1 MITPRRTRLV
11 RVPDLQAFQRAI
23 VDALPVALDAV
34 RDCAV
39 IVPTRG
45 AAEELRRTIENIALR
60 PAEAPKRDSRPA
72 AVLLP
77 DILTRD
83 QLYAGM
89 HERMSGCAE
98 SGSGRVAETPAM
110 LSGFS
115 REVLLR
121 RAARD
126 ASAAGAEPPFH
137 LRPGLIVEI
146 LALYDELR
154 RRHRTIADFERL
166 LIAALEPSADHDRG
180 AARLLQQT
188 VFLVAAFTR
197 FEAAVSATGLLDE
210 HTLRLRALQPLT
222 AGRALFRH
230 AIVTVA
236 DQAGDRRG
244 LWTADFDLLAR
255 LPGLETIDVI
265 ATEAILETGFHQRL
279 HDLLPG
285 IEEVRGD
292 QAARPPILVTPAS
305 TSAARVPA
313 FDDPGVISSAHA
325 STGESTVSTPAR
337 DSRAF
342 VCRDREEELAEFAR
356 ALKGDRRRVTPLD
369 RTAVVFQRPLPY
381 LYLARQV
388 FADAG
393 IPYQA
398 LDSMP
403 LAAEPYAAAV
413 DLIFAAIA
421 ANFTRG
427 SLIELL
433 RSPHFVFAHG
443 SHTVGLS
450 EIAALDRFLVDRKY
464 LGGGERLAALSS
476 EESTGVRSA
485 CAPALAAAAA
495 AAAALSSAAA
505 AGSAPEQIAGIVGFI
520 TAHERLP
527 RPTDPWRARHMR
539 ARGAVLAALDML
551 RDAHAT
557 YDSGPLSIA
566 ELAGAVRRWI
576 EGQTFSPRAG
586 ASGVLFL
593 DGRAAAYSD
602 LDEIRIVGLSEADW
616 PERSTR
622 SIFYPQSLLSQ
633 LGWPAE
639 QDRTAAGRAHFQ
651 DLLRLPKRRVSL
663 STFTLEDDALVTPS
677 PLLDDIDAVGLA
689 TEQMPSRTSMRVFA
703 HEALAIDPVTFDAVD
718 ESSRAWLELRAARTF
733 DEERFRGGAGPRAPV
748 PYAVSRVEQYLA
760 CPFRY
765 YAAHVLRLP
774 EERDEESWMTPQ
786 ERGQFVH
793 EVFCEFFTQWQARGH
808 GAITTANLG
817 EAVNI
822 FREVAE
828 SHLETLGEGDRAL
841 ERTLL
846 LGSAAASGLAE
857 RAFAFEVE
865 QGVPV
870 LERLLEYELKDVF
883 AFAAPDGPRTI
894 HLRSKADRI
903 DLLHDGTLRIIDY
916 KLGRAPNRDRSLQLP
931 VYGACAQQALKGRH
945 NREWTVSRAGYV
957 AFREKQAF
965 CSLGKNEEDVAAA
978 IADGQARLVAAVDG
992 IERGEF
998 PVRPDEP
1005 YLCNWCAYPTV
1016 CRKDYVGDE

>member
-1 MITPRRTRLV
+1 VITPRSTRLV

-23 VDALPVALDAV
+23 VRALPRTIDAV

-45 AAEELRRTIENIALR
+45 AAEELRRTIENLALGSGGVFASADSGAIAV
-60 PAEAPKRDSRPA
+60 
-72 AVLLP
+72 VLPELS
-77 DILTRD
+77 TRD
-83 QLYAGM
+83 QFYVRM
-89 HERMSGCAE
+89 RERMPD
-98 SGSGRVAETPAM
+98 VPAL
-110 LSGFS
+110 LSGFA

-126 ASAAGAEPPFH
+126 ASAAGAEPPFQ

-154 RRHRTIADFERL
+154 RRHKTVSDFERL
-166 LIAALEPSADHDRG
+166 LVAALAPSADHDRG
-180 AARLLQQT
+180 AARLLEQT
-188 VFLVAAFTR
+188 VFLASAFTR
-197 FEAAVSATGLLDE
+197 FEAAIAATGRLDE
-210 HTLRLRALQPLT
+210 HALRLRALQPSPG
-222 AGRALFRH
+222 ARAVFRQV
-230 AIVTVA
+230 IVTVG
-236 DQAGDRRG
+236 DQAADRRG

-255 LPGLETIDVI
+255 LPGLESIDVI
-265 ATEAILETGFHQRL
+265 ATESVLESGYHQRL
-279 HDLLPG
+279 HDLMPG
-285 IEEVRGD
+285 IEEVRAEGP
-292 QAARPPILVTPAS
+292 AAPTILVVPAS
-305 TSAARVPA
+305 ARVA
-313 FDDPGVISSAHA
+313 SSASFGEA
-325 STGESTVSTPAR
+325 SPPSDA
-337 DSRAF
+337 RAF

-356 ALKGDRRRVTPLD
+356 AIKSEPRRATPLD
-369 RTAVVFQRPLPY
+369 RTAIVFQRPLPY

-388 FADAG
+388 FSDAR

-403 LAAEPYAAAV
+403 LAAEPFAAAV
-413 DLIFAAIA
+413 DLIFAVIA

-433 RSPHFVFAHG
+433 RSPHFAFGHA
-443 SHTVGLS
+443 SHAVAAS

-464 LGGGERLAALSS
+464 LGGAERLAELSS
-476 EESTGVRSA
+476 EAGSGARTGYAS
-485 CAPALAAAAA
+485 ALAAAAA
-495 AAAALSSAAA
+495 VADALTSVSTAA
-505 AGSAPEQIAGIVGFI
+505 SAPEQIAGILGFI

-527 RPTDPWRARHMR
+527 RATDAWRARHMR
-539 ARGAVLAALDML
+539 ARGAVLAALEML
-551 RDAHAT
+551 RDAHKA
-557 YDSGPLSIA
+557 YDAEPLSIA

-576 EGQTFSPRAG
+576 EGQTFSPRTG
-586 ASGVLFL
+586 ATGLVLL
-593 DGRAAAYSD
+593 DARAAAYAD

-616 PERSTR
+616 PERATR

-639 QDRTAAGRAHFQ
+639 QDRVTAGRAQFQ

-663 STFTLEDDALVTPS
+663 STFTLEDDALVSAS
-677 PLLDDIDAVGLA
+677 PLLDDIDAVGLPI
-689 TEQMPSRTSMRVFA
+689 EQAPAPRFTRAFA
-703 HEALAIDPVTFDAVD
+703 HEALAIEPVAFDAVD
-718 ESSRAWLELRAARTF
+718 GSSREWLTLRVARTF
-733 DEERFRGGAGPRAPV
+733 DEERFRGAAGSRAPIS
-748 PYAVSRVEQYLA
+748 YAVSHVERYLA

-765 YAAHVLRLP
+765 YAAYVLRLP
-774 EERDEESWMTPQ
+774 EEREEESWMTPQ

-793 EVFCEFFTQWQARGH
+793 EVFCEFFTEWQACGS

-817 EAVNI
+817 EAVEL
-822 FREVAE
+822 FRQVAE
-828 SHLETLGEGDRAL
+828 THLENLPEGDRAL

-846 LGSAAASGLAE
+846 LGSAAAPGLAE

-870 LERLLEYELKDVF
+870 LERLLEYELEGVF
-883 AFAAPDGPRTI
+883 AFTGPDGPRSI

-903 DLLHDGTLRIIDY
+903 DLLQDSTLRIIDY

-931 VYGACAQQALKGRH
+931 VYGACAQHALKGRH

-957 AFREKQAF
+957 AFREKQPF
-965 CSLGKNEEDVAAA
+965 SPLGRNEEEIAAA
-978 IADGQARLVAAVDG
+978 LADGQARLVAAVES

>member
-1 MITPRRTRLV
+1 VITPRTTRLV

-23 VDALPVALDAV
+23 VGALPRTIDAV
-34 RDCAV
+34 RDCTI
-39 IVPTRG
+39 IVPTHG
-45 AAEELRRTIENIALR
+45 AAEELRRTIENVALR
-60 PAEAPKRDSRPA
+60 SPGAAASAQSRA
-72 AVLLP
+72 TVVVLPEL
-77 DILTRD
+77 LTRD
-83 QLYAGM
+83 QFYARM
-89 HERMSGCAE
+89 RERMPDA
-98 SGSGRVAETPAM
+98 PAL

-126 ASAAGAEPPFH
+126 ASAAGAEPPFQ

-154 RRHRTIADFERL
+154 RRHKTVADFERL
-166 LIAALEPSADHDRG
+166 LIASLAPSADHDRG

-188 VFLVAAFTR
+188 VFLASTFTR
-197 FEAAVSATGLLDE
+197 FEAAVAATGLLDE
-210 HTLRLRALQPLT
+210 HTLRLRARQPSPGARPLV
-222 AGRALFRH
+222 RH
-230 AIVTVA
+230 VVVTVA
-236 DQAGDRRG
+236 DQAADRRG

-255 LPGLETIDVI
+255 LPGLESIDVI
-265 ATEAILETGFHQRL
+265 ATEALLESGFHQRL
-279 HDLLPG
+279 HDLMPG
-285 IEEVRGD
+285 IEEVRGE
-292 QAARPPILVTPAS
+292 APAS
-305 TSAARVPA
+305 LPVLMVPQRE
-313 FDDPGVISSAHA
+313 
-325 STGESTVSTPAR
+325 TRT
-337 DSRAF
+337 F

-356 ALKGDRRRVTPLD
+356 AIKSEPRRVTPLD
-369 RTAVVFQRPLPY
+369 RTAIVFQRPLPY

-388 FADAG
+388 FSDAR

-403 LAAEPYAAAV
+403 LAAEPFAAAV

-433 RSPHFVFAHG
+433 RSPHFTFTPSPPDGVSGLNQTPPA
-443 SHTVGLS
+443 SHAIAPS
-450 EIAALDRFLVDRKY
+450 EIAALDRFLVERKY
-464 LGGGERLAALSS
+464 LGSAERLAELSS
-476 EESTGVRSA
+476 EAGPDARSRYIS
-485 CAPALAAAAA
+485 ALAAAAA
-495 AAAALSSAAA
+495 VAAALTRVSTVAT
-505 AGSAPEQIAGIVGFI
+505 APEQIALILAFI
-520 TAHERLP
+520 KAHERLP
-527 RPTDPWRARHMR
+527 RTTDAWRARHLR
-539 ARGAVLAALDML
+539 ARGAVLAALEML
-551 RDAHAT
+551 RDAHAAH
-557 YDSGPLSIA
+557 DLEPLSIA

-576 EGQTFSPRAG
+576 EGQTFSPRTGAAG
-586 ASGVLFL
+586 LVLL
-593 DGRAAAYSD
+593 DARAAAYAD
-602 LDEIRIVGLSEADW
+602 LDEIRIVGLDEADW
-616 PERSTR
+616 PERATR

-633 LGWPAE
+633 LGWPLE
-639 QDRTAAGRAHFQ
+639 QDRAAAGRAQFQ
-651 DLLRLPKRRVSL
+651 DLLRLSKRRVSL
-663 STFTLEDDALVTPS
+663 STFTLEDDALVSAS
-677 PLLDDIDAVGLA
+677 PLLDDIDAVGLPI
-689 TEQMPSRTSMRVFA
+689 EQVPARASMRAFA
-703 HEALAIDPVTFDAVD
+703 HEALAIEPVAFDAVD
-718 ESSRAWLELRAARTF
+718 GTSRRWLTLRAARTF
-733 DEERFRGGAGPRAPV
+733 DEERFRGAAGPRSPV
-748 PYAVSRVEQYLA
+748 PYAVSHVERYIA

-765 YAAHVLRLP
+765 YAAYVLRLP

-786 ERGQFVH
+786 ERGQLVH
-793 EVFCEFFTQWQARGH
+793 EVFCEFFTEWQARGG

-817 EAVNI
+817 EAVEL
-822 FREVAE
+822 FGQVAE
-828 SHLETLGEGDRAL
+828 THLESLPEGDRAL

-846 LGSAAASGLAE
+846 LGSAAAPGLAE

-870 LERLLEYELKDVF
+870 LERLLEYELEDVF
-883 AFAAPDGPRTI
+883 TFAGPDGPRTL

-931 VYGACAQQALKGRH
+931 VYGTCAQQALKGRH

-965 CSLGKNEEDVAAA
+965 SSLGKSVDDIAAA
-978 IADGQARLVAAVDG
+978 LADGQARLVAAVES